1 MKGKTLRPN
10 VGIGVKYAK
19 PTIKL
24 IELMYDDL
32 LIELESIFL
41 GQPYKYAMGAF
52 DEDKPKKDKS
62 LTDEITII
70 LAILLLKW
78 QKRFDRVADV
88 TTALMILE
96 TLKNSSVTLKSSLRD
111 IAQEIAI
118 DPEYTS
124 PELEEILKASS
135 EEAKGLIK
143 AIPAQAIAEVQGQ
156 AMRGIINGT
165 GMRDIVFLIKK
176 KYKSNIKRVK
186 NIASDQARKAYVN
199 INLVR
204 LNAFGIKKFVWV
216 HTNRSKEPRPLHVHL
231 NGHIFDVDNPPYIGD
246 MYGNAVYGF
255 PGQLPN
261 CKCVFKPQIDFN
273 NEATK

>member
-52 DEDKPKKDKS
+52 DEDKPKKDTS

-124 PELEEILKASS
+124 PELEEILKASA

-143 AIPAQAIAEVQGQ
+143 AIPSQAIAEVQGQ
-156 AMRGIINGT
+156 VMRSIINGT
-165 GMRDIVFLIKK
+165 GMKDVVFLIKK

-204 LNAFGIKKFVWV
+204 LNGMGITQFEWL
-216 HTNRSKEPRPLHVHL
+216 HTRSKEPRELHIKL
-231 NGHIFDVDNPPYIGD
+231 SGNIFDFDNPPYIGTE
-246 MYGNAVYGF
+246 YGIKIYGF
-255 PGQLPN
+255 PCQVIN
-261 CKCVFKPQIDFN
+261 CKCNMRPIVNFN
-273 NEATK
+273 TKV

>member
-52 DEDKPKKDKS
+52 DEDKPKKDTS

-231 NGHIFDVDNPPYIGD
+231 NDHIFDVDNPPYIGD

>member
-10 VGIGVKYAK
+10 VGIGAKYAK

-32 LIELESIFL
+32 LIELEHAFL

-52 DEDKPKKDKS
+52 DEDKPKKDTS

-204 LNAFGIKKFVWV
+204 LNGMGITQFEWV
-216 HTNRSKEPRPLHVHL
+216 YTNRSKEPRLLHVHM
-231 NGHIFDVDNPPYIGD
+231 NKHVYDIHNPPYIGE
-246 MYGNAVYGF
+246 MYGAPVHGY

-261 CKCVFKPQIDFN
+261 CKCIMKPVINFN
-273 NEATK
+273 DKEQK